1 MTRRI
6 GPGAIRRAHLR
17 TGAALALLAAVI
29 ISLVL
34 VLRPA
39 PLTGDREAD
48 AACRAL
54 AQATLQDGEMSGAK
68 LALLPDDERREIVRE
83 VVQHTERSTIEAIRH
98 AGTAFGA
105 ATGGGAVP
113 LLGGD
118 VGFVMAVDQFQD
130 SCGRHGWTPQHAGLV
145 GRT

>member
-1 MTRRI
+1 MRI
-6 GPGAIRRAHLR
+6 WSGANRRAHLR
-17 TGAALALLAAVI
+17 TGAALVLVAAVVI
-29 ISLVL
+29 TLVL

-68 LALLPDDERREIVRE
+68 LALVPDDERREIVRE
-83 VVQHTERSTIEAIRH
+83 VVQHAERSTIEAIRH

-105 ATGGGAVP
+105 ATAVGAGP

-118 VGFVMAVDQFQD
+118 AGFVMAVDQFQD
-130 SCGRHGWTPQHAGLV
+130 SCGRYGWTPQHAGLV